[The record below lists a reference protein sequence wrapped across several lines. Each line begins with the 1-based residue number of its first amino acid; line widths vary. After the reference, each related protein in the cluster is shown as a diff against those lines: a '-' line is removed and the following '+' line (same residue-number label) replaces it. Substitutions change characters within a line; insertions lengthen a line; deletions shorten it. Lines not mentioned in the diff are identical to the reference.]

1 MGCFEFKII
10 FGVWVI
16 SMEYYGYVVICGC
29 FIEVDVMKFIEFVD
43 KICGVYSVYVSIV
56 NG

>member
-29 FIEVDVMKFIEFVD
+29 FIEVDVMKFIKFVD
-43 KICGVYSVYVSIV
+43 KICGVYGVYVSIV